1 MKHKWY
7 VNIFQSDPTNVILN
21 ALNVNHFAKK
31 KKKFIALKYKLKR
44 NKGVKR
50 ESSTF
55 YITFVSHSLNISPC
69 PFCDT
74 KH

>member
-1 MKHKWY
+1 MVCKYISIGSNKCY
-7 VNIFQSDPTNVILN
+7 VECIERKSLC
-21 ALNVNHFAKK
+21 K

-55 YITFVSHSLNISPC
+55 YITFVSHSLNIKPC